1 MMMTMMMM
9 MNSFM
14 YIFFS
19 PSVPIIP
26 NFLRKLENPF
36 EYVNKTYNRT
46 ALLTTCLDD
55 NDEAHYERVL
65 RSYNKRYGYE
75 GRQCT
80 NVTVNRTVEDVD
92 KVQIETRR
100 HAELANENVEVGL
113 MFASKAMI
121 QLVANPF
128 VGHLTNRYYQREGEE
143 RDY

>member
-1 MMMTMMMM
+1 M
-9 MNSFM
+9 
-14 YIFFS
+14 
-19 PSVPIIP
+19 
-26 NFLRKLENPF
+26 
-36 EYVNKTYNRT
+36 NKTYNRT

-75 GRQCT
+75 ERQCT

-113 MFASKAMI
+113 MFASKALI

-128 VGHLTNRYYQREGEE
+128 VGHLTNRYYQREGED